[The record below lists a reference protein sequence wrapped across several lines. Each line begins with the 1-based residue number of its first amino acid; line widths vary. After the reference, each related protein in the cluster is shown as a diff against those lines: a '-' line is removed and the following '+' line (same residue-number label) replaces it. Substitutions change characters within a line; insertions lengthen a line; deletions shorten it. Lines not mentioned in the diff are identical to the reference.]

1 MSDQRTALFDLGGTL
16 IFFDGDW
23 PDVYL
28 RADQALID
36 ALDAAGIRLNREAF
50 REDFRARL
58 KAYYNERE
66 SEFIEY
72 TTGFVLKEALANW
85 GYLGVP
91 DSTIR
96 PALDAMYKISQ
107 AHWLA
112 ESDALPALT
121 ELLQRGFRL
130 GLISNAGDDAD
141 VQALVDKVQL
151 RPFFELI
158 LTSASLGIRK
168 PNPRIFQIAIQRL
181 GADPDLTVM
190 VGDTLGADILG
201 ARNAGIRSIWI
212 TRRADTPAN
221 RAHADTIT
229 PDAAARTLEEVP
241 DLAERLLP
249 GGSQPSLETVESDVS

>member
-1 MSDQRTALFDLGGTL
+1 MQDSMTARRTVLFDLGGTL
-16 IFFDGDW
+16 IYFDGAW

-28 RADQALID
+28 RADEALID
-36 ALDAAGIRLNREAF
+36 ALEGAGIHLNRQAF
-50 REDFRARL
+50 REEFRARL

-72 TTGFVLKEALANW
+72 TTSFVLKEALASW

-91 DSTIR
+91 EATIR
-96 PALDAMYKISQ
+96 PALDAMYRVSQ
-107 AHWLA
+107 AHWQV
-112 ESDALPALT
+112 EEDALPTLAQLI
-121 ELLQRGFRL
+121 QRGCRL

-141 VQALVDKVQL
+141 VQSQVDQARL
-151 RPFFELI
+151 RPYFELI

-168 PNPRIFQIAIQRL
+168 PNPRIFQLAMRRID
-181 GADPDLTVM
+181 ADPGLTVM

-229 PDAAARTLEEVP
+229 PDAIAGRLAEVP
-241 DLAERLLP
+241 
-249 GGSQPSLETVESDVS
+249 GIVEAMLGV